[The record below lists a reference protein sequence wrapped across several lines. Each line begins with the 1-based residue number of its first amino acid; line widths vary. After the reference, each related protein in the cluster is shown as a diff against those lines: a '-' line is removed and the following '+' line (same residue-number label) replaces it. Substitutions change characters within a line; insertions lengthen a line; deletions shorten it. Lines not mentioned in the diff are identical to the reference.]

1 MSELELHRRM
11 VNLELSGN
19 EGRILEGVLVPY
31 NTPTRVQDPGGP
43 PYMEVFEPGAF
54 KRQLAAADKVQLRFE
69 HRDGLTDRV
78 GRGLEMH
85 ERDDGLFGRFRVVD
99 GVIGDHALALVDEGM
114 IGGFSVGFADL
125 ARLERRNEKG
135 HVLRQRCHLADVSL
149 VPEPAYAGTA
159 VAHRHSPSPLA
170 APPPAVSEEQ
180 LARLAAIG
188 ITLPG
193 DGTPTASA

>member
-1 MSELELHRRM
+1 MAELEIHRRM
-11 VNLELSGN
+11 VNAALAGD

-31 NTPTRVQDPGGP
+31 NTPARVQDPGGP
-43 PYMEVFEPGAF
+43 PYWEVFTPGAF

-78 GRGLEMH
+78 GRGLDLH
-85 ERDDGLFGRFRVVD
+85 ERDEGLWGRFRVVD

-125 ARLERRNEKG
+125 ARVERRNAEG
-135 HVLRQRCHLADVSL
+135 QVLRQRCHLADVSL

-159 VAHRHSPSPLA
+159 VAHRNSPTPLA
-170 APPPAVSEEQ
+170 AGLPAIPPEQ
-180 LARLAAIG
+180 LARLAAVG

-193 DGTPTASA
+193 EAVPAP

>member
-1 MSELELHRRM
+1 MSELEIHRRM
-11 VNLELSGN
+11 VNLSLSGN

-31 NTPTRVQDPGGP
+31 NAPAKVADPGTP
-43 PYMEVFEPGAF
+43 PYWEVFVPGAF
-54 KRQLAAADKVQLRFE
+54 KRQSSAADKVQLRFE

-78 GRGLEMH
+78 GRGLELH
-85 ERDDGLFGRFRVVD
+85 ERDEGLWGSFKVVD

-125 ARLERRNEKG
+125 ARVERRNEQG
-135 HVLRQRCHLADVSL
+135 HVVRQRCHLADVSL

-170 APPPAVSEEQ
+170 APPPAVPPEQ
-180 LARLAAIG
+180 LERLAAVG
-188 ITLPG
+188 IRTSESVGAP
-193 DGTPTASA
+193 

>member
-1 MSELELHRRM
+1 MSELEIHRRM
-11 VNLELSGN
+11 VNLELAAN

-31 NTPTRVQDPGGP
+31 NAPTKVQDPGTP
-43 PYMEVFEPGAF
+43 PYWEVFEHGAF
-54 KRQLAAADKVQLRFE
+54 KRQAAAADKVQLRFE

-125 ARLERRNEKG
+125 ARVERRNEKG
-135 HVLRQRCHLADVSL
+135 QVLRQRCHLADVSL

-159 VAHRHSPSPLA
+159 VAHRNSPSPLA
-170 APPPAVSEEQ
+170 VPLPAVPPEQ
-180 LARLAAIG
+180 LARLAAVG

-193 DGTPTASA
+193 DANPSA